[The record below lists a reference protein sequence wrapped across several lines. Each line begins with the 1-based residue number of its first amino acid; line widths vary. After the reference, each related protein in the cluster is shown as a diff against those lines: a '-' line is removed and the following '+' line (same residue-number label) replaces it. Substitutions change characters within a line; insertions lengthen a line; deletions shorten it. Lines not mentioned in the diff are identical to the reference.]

1 MFKKRYFSA
10 HNDFKTS
17 FLCKLFL
24 FLGVLF
30 IIIFFVLGIISFFN
44 IGEKSGIIKPLYD
57 ISKTSTPES
66 ILAFSI
72 LFFAVGIIL
81 YFFNYQFAK
90 LSKIADEIEN
100 EEGLKNIEK

>member
-17 FLCKLFL
+17 FLCKMFL
-24 FLGVLF
+24 FLGILF
-30 IIIFFVLGIISFFN
+30 IFIFFVFGVISFFN
-44 IGEKSGIIKPLYD
+44 IGGNSGIIKQLND

-66 ILAFSI
+66 ILAFSLI
-72 LFFAVGIIL
+72 FFTVGIIL

-90 LSKIADEIEN
+90 LAKIADEIEN
-100 EEGLKNIEK
+100 EEGFKNIEK